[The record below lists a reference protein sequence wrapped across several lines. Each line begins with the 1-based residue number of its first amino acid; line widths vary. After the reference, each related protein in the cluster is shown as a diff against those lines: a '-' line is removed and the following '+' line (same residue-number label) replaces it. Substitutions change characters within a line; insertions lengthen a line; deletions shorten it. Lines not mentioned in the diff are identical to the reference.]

1 MDRPEVLI
9 PSRQDFHLVVLRMNI
24 FMNGLQQ
31 FKYFCGPEAV
41 KVTAMYVTGTEIKAW
56 HTFYINSSLS

>member
-1 MDRPEVLI
+1 MDRPEVLY
-9 PSRQDFHLVVLRMNI
+9 PFQARFSFSCMNI
-24 FMNGLQQ
+24 FMNGLQR

-56 HTFYINSSLS
+56 HTFYINSSPL